1 MATKKEVTAVTPN
14 NVFKIGNLHYE
25 LRTLNTTQRFVKT
38 QIKSILLR
46 NNLDLKTTMITLPS
60 GRKVTYKELNN
71 IKEFVKLL
79 FPEVYVI
86 PDHEE
91 GLERLKEVM
100 LIIAQQSSKMVVNWN
115 DIGNNKVSYGSEL
128 FKIAIENLV
137 DYEKIK
143 EEEILDWQGKLTQTV
158 NHKGVYPRAVQ
169 EDFPI
174 WVATGGNA
182 ESTVKIAQKG
192 LPIAYAII
200 GGKYENFKG
209 LIEYYR
215 KIGIASGH
223 SEKQLKVASH
233 SWGFVAETDEEA
245 IQKYF
250 HPTKQVVDIISK
262 DRPFWQPLTF
272 EQYLSSVSPEGAML
286 VGSPETVANKLIKMI
301 DVLELDRF
309 MLHLPLGSMQHEDIL
324 KAIELFGCEVAPKV
338 RAYFENK

>member
-1 MATKKEVTAVTPN
+1 MLSKKIFQE
-14 NVFKIGNLHYE
+14 E
-25 LRTLNTTQRFVKT
+25 LFDEKLAM
-38 QIKSILLR
+38 L
-46 NNLDLKTTMITLPS
+46 
-60 GRKVTYKELNN
+60 EN
-71 IKEFVKLL
+71 IKE
-79 FPEVYVI
+79 
-86 PDHEE
+86 H
-91 GLERLKEVM
+91 
-100 LIIAQQSSKMVVNWN
+100 
-115 DIGNNKVSYGSEL
+115 
-128 FKIAIENLV
+128 
-137 DYEKIK
+137 
-143 EEEILDWQGKLTQTV
+143 EILEWKGKFTQTV
-158 NHKGVYPRAVQ
+158 KQKGVYPRAVQ

-209 LIEYYR
+209 LINYYK
-215 KIGIASGH
+215 KIGIASGY

-233 SWGFVAETDEEA
+233 SWGFIAETDEEA

-250 HPTKQVVDIISK
+250 HPTKQVVDAISK

-286 VGSPETVANKLIKMI
+286 VGSPDTVAKKLIKMI
-301 DVLELDRF
+301 EMLGLDRF